1 MSDSEAS
8 APVAQSAPPSSR
20 RRRHGGPS
28 SDVYTVL
35 ALIALVA
42 LLFGIGVIWFY
53 SQQLFGTQHPFE
65 VVERVHVSR
74 ATSSGGGRTT

>member
-1 MSDSEAS
+1 MSQIGPTDQVARSGGRAMGRRQGR
-8 APVAQSAPPSSR
+8 AP
-20 RRRHGGPS
+20 

-42 LLFGIGVIWFY
+42 LLFGIGFVWFY

-65 VVERVHVSR
+65 LIETTR
-74 ATSSGGGRTT
+74 AGWAPVLGGAVPA